1 VVINVLQSTKQIS
14 ILQKVGK
21 LTLYQIMKYG
31 LLLYYCKKSSDCKTN
46 NIATVFLTIN
56 FWQPPQLPF
65 FYRKKNCVFIFYS
78 CRV

>member
-1 VVINVLQSTKQIS
+1 
-14 ILQKVGK
+14 
-21 LTLYQIMKYG
+21 MKYG
-31 LLLYYCKKSSDCKTN
+31 LLLYYCKKVHCKTN